1 MMPPPQTLGPG
12 GSPRRIGVEVE
23 FSNIDCRSAAE
34 LVRKTFGGDVLEEDP
49 YRFRVV
55 ASMLGDFTVELDM
68 RHAHPQKS
76 TPEKR
81 HVLDA
86 LQAEFRAAVGEVA
99 SLWLPVEII
108 SPPVALERLPELDRI
123 TEELRRAG
131 AHGTD
136 DGLLYA
142 FATQLNPEAPSCDAK
157 VILACLKAFL
167 ILADRLR
174 ADAARDIKR
183 RLLPFADPMPRAYAR
198 KVIDLAYQPSLE
210 QLIDEY
216 IEANPTRNR
225 ELDMLPL
232 FTTLDPERVRRQIRS
247 PLVKPRPTFHYRL
260 PDTRLSD
267 PEWGLITEWNRWVQ
281 VEWLAA
287 DPERLDAACRHYCA
301 CADEKRLGD
310 WSEIVRQWLRPP
322 YEC

>member
-1 MMPPPQTLGPG
+1 MMPPPQTLGPSG
-12 GSPRRIGVEVE
+12 ASRRVGVEIE

-34 LVRKTFGGDVLEEDP
+34 LVQKTFGGDVLEEDP
-49 YRFRVV
+49 YRFRVL
-55 ASMLGDFTVELDM
+55 ATMLGDFTVELDM
-68 RHAHPQKS
+68 RHAHPHKS
-76 TPEKR
+76 TGRKR
-81 HVLDA
+81 HVLDG
-86 LQAEFRAAVGEVA
+86 LQAELCAAVGDVA
-99 SLWLPVEII
+99 SLWLPVEIV
-108 SPPVALERLPELDRI
+108 SPPVAWERLPELDKI
-123 TEELRRAG
+123 TQELRRAG

-142 FATQLNPEAPSCDAK
+142 FATQLNPEVPSCDAK
-157 VILACLKAFL
+157 VILAYLKAFL

-183 RLLPFADPMPRAYAR
+183 RLLPFAAPMPRAYAR
-198 KVIDLAYQPSLE
+198 KVIDPAYQPSLA

-216 IEANPTRNR
+216 IKANPTRNR

-232 FTTLDPERVRRQIRS
+232 FTALDAERIGRQFRS
-247 PLVKPRPTFHYRL
+247 SLVKPRPTFHYRL

-287 DPERLDAACRHYCA
+287 EPERLDAACKHYCA
-301 CADEKRLGD
+301 YADERRLGD
-310 WSEIVRQWLRPP
+310 WSETVRQWLRPP
-322 YEC
+322 CKC